1 MKVKHNQWMPTVTL
15 LNDKKL
21 IMLKSKYEYKP
32 LAVIDFG
39 IFKTRIEA
47 TREMKKDYI
56 IAIVIDDADYRLEIK
71 MIDKRSY
78 QKLITCARI
87 RSSKHDPFLKFN
99 YELEDKFYNKLYIKE
114 SDFLSSANSGDL
126 LLFK

>member
-1 MKVKHNQWMPTVTL
+1 MPTVTL